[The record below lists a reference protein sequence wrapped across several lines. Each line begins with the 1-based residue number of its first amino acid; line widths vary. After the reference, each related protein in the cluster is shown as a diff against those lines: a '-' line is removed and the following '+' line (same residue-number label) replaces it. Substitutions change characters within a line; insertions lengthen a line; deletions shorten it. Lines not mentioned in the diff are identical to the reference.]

1 MFLIFLIF
9 HGAVWKGEN
18 VKLPTFAP
26 LVSNPISTTLM
37 IEIGQELKL
46 KIYFCLRTLF
56 VWMFVC
62 QKLSV
67 YIEQLMSS
75 QGEKSVQIS
84 QVSSSNLIDR
94 LND

>member
-56 VWMFVC
+56 V
-62 QKLSV
+62 
-67 YIEQLMSS
+67 
-75 QGEKSVQIS
+75 
-84 QVSSSNLIDR
+84 
-94 LND
+94 